1 MDIGKI
7 LREETLEHFDLKPA
21 AVAELDTPLFEV
33 VRAMQDK
40 RTGCASIVEGGVVK
54 GVFTERDLIT
64 RVLGKGVDLSK
75 PVKDYMTPD
84 PHVLKPTDSV
94 AQAIELINRYR
105 HRSIPLVD
113 DQKRLAGLITVRS
126 IITFLAEHFPTEVYN
141 LPPSPEI
148 MDETAEGG

>member
-1 MDIGKI
+1 MDIGEI

-21 AVAELDTPLFEV
+21 AVAELGASLSEV
-33 VRAMQDK
+33 VRVMQDK
-40 RTGCASIVEGGVVK
+40 RTGCASIVEDGVIK

-75 PVKDYMTPD
+75 PVKDYMTSD